1 MSQDTAMIE
10 ESAFA
15 METEEDQKMDD
26 EENVRAEEM
35 QKTRAEMVAERT
47 ALFEKYSTLNIDTSA
62 VKFYFKSLRSASD
75 SEDAFFDSI
84 ALMVEILIN
93 EDE

>member
-1 MSQDTAMIE
+1 MIE

-15 METEEDQKMDD
+15 METEEDAKMDED
-26 EENVRAEEM
+26 DNARMRAEEM

-47 ALFEKYSTLNIDTSA
+47 MLSEKYTPLNIDTSA
-62 VKFYFKSLRSASD
+62 VKFYFKSLRSASEN
-75 SEDAFFDSI
+75 EDAFLDSV